1 MTAAAALIS
10 RSWSVGKTY
19 RVTMTIPRPLPGQT
33 ACAVCEWEPHQ
44 PEALSKRE
52 QRDYYRGRDA
62 ALLELSATFIAPKT
76 AREPDGFAL

>member
-1 MTAAAALIS
+1 MTASAALLS
-10 RSWSVGKTY
+10 KSWTVGKRY

-44 PEALSKRE
+44 PDHLTQQE

-62 ALLELSATFIAPKT
+62 ALQELNELLTAPEIP
-76 AREPDGFAL
+76 ANPDQRLI

>member
-1 MTAAAALIS
+1 MTASAALLS
-10 RSWSVGKTY
+10 KSWTVGKRY

-44 PEALSKRE
+44 PDQLTQQE

-62 ALLELSATFIAPKT
+62 ALQELNELLTAPEIP
-76 AREPDGFAL
+76 ANPDQRLI

>member
-1 MTAAAALIS
+1 MTACAALLS
-10 RSWSVGKTY
+10 KSWSVGNRY

-44 PEALSKRE
+44 PAALSHRE

-62 ALLELSATFIAPKT
+62 ALLELSASLTATKT
-76 AREPDGFAL
+76 ARESDGFSI